1 MPGPSTHPDS
11 VVATTRSVVD
21 DVTIDDVPTERVHHP
36 GDILAATIAGLG
48 VVLAMVL
55 ATYAQNTTTGVAED
69 VQGFSTALRR
79 LLVIPVSALESFV
92 TLIVPLAVLTELAV
106 RRLGRQLLEA
116 LAAATGAVVLN
127 SAIVLLVE
135 RFGSDELIQGLSV
148 RIGGE
153 WQLSIPGYVALLAG
167 LLTAAGPRGRRRTVA
182 WSWNLVWVAT
192 GVLVITGQG
201 SLPGIAVALLVG
213 RIAGEATRYLS
224 GVRSERAYGES
235 LVAGVRRAGF
245 EPAQLSRV
253 PDSTTGDAVLPPAGP
268 AALALTRSTDHR
280 LYALSTQ
287 EHERLDLVV
296 IDGDRQVV
304 GMLSRFWRS
313 LRLRGIEGR
322 SVVSL
327 RQAAER
333 SALLAYAARA
343 AGVRTPQLLSVA
355 EAEDSMLLVQERP
368 GNAVP
373 LADLEPDQI
382 TDAVLH
388 EVWEQL
394 QLAHAAGIAHRN
406 LTSDVVLVDHLLDQP
421 MVWLTGWELGDVA
434 SSELARRMDV
444 AQVLALLALR
454 VGAPRAM
461 ESAVAVLDDET
472 ISAIGPLLQTITMP
486 RLTRD
491 EMRTHRTVL
500 PELRTA
506 LVARLPEA
514 DVQPQQLV
522 RFGTRTILTV
532 LLTVVALFAIF
543 TTINVTTISEALQSS
558 DWRWSI
564 VAFGLGLLTLVGAAL
579 ALVAFAPVRISL
591 WRATVAQTAATFV
604 ALAAPAGVG
613 PAALNLRVLTRRG
626 VSGTLAAATVALVQ
640 VSQFVVT
647 LLLLLVLSLVSGDNE
662 SALPVSP
669 LILIVIGAL
678 AALVGV
684 ALLIPSVRRWVLAKT
699 MPTVRQTWPRLIEV
713 LGQPSRLLL
722 GMGGNLLMTLGYIL
736 AFDAALLAFGQ
747 DVSLIQ
753 VAVVYLA
760 GSTAGSL
767 VPVPGGVGATEL
779 ALASALTSLAG
790 VSPAIATSAAVLFR
804 VMTYWLRIPLGWVAM
819 RYMQRTGDL

>member
-1 MPGPSTHPDS
+1 MPGPSTPADDA
-11 VVATTRSVVD
+11 VRTTRPEAD
-21 DVTIDDVPTERVHHP
+21 DVTIHDVPTSRVHHP
-36 GDILAATIAGLG
+36 GDLLAVVLAALG
-48 VVLAMVL
+48 VVVAMVL

-79 LLVIPVSALESFV
+79 LLIVPVSALESFV
-92 TLIVPLAVLTELAV
+92 TLVVPLAVLTELAV

-135 RFGSDELIQGLSV
+135 RFGSAELVQGLSV
-148 RIGGE
+148 RVGGE

-182 WSWNLVWVAT
+182 WSWNLVWFAL
-192 GVLVITGQG
+192 GVLIITGQG
-201 SLPGIAVALLVG
+201 SLPGSIVALLVG

-224 GVRSERAYGES
+224 GVRSERAYDAS

-245 EPAQLSRV
+245 EPAVLTRV
-253 PDSTTGDAVLPPAGP
+253 PDSTTGDASLPPAGP

-280 LYALSTQ
+280 LYALTTQ
-287 EHERLDLVV
+287 EHEHLDLVV
-296 IDGDRQVV
+296 VDGDRQVV
-304 GMLSRFWRS
+304 GTLSRLWRS

-322 SVVSL
+322 SVMSL

-333 SALLAYAARA
+333 TALLAYAARA
-343 AGVRTPQLLSVA
+343 AGVRTPQLLSIA
-355 EAEDSMLLVQERP
+355 ESDDSMLLVQERP

-373 LADLEPDQI
+373 LDDLPPELI
-382 TDAVLH
+382 TDEVLH
-388 EVWEQL
+388 EVWAQL

-406 LTSDVVLVDHLLDQP
+406 LTSDVVLVDHLVDQP

-444 AQVLALLALR
+444 AQMLALLALR
-454 VGAPRAM
+454 VGAARAM
-461 ESAVAVLDDET
+461 ETATTVLDDDT
-472 ISAIGPLLQTITMP
+472 VAAIGPLLQSITMP
-486 RLTRD
+486 RRTRD
-491 EMRTHRTVL
+491 ELRTQRKVL

-514 DVQPQQLV
+514 DVQPQQLT
-522 RFGTRTILTV
+522 RFGTRTIVTV
-532 LLTVVALFAIF
+532 LLTVVALFAIITSF
-543 TTINVTTISEALQSS
+543 NVNTITEALQDS

-564 VAFGLGLLTLVGAAL
+564 VAFGLGLLTLLGAAL
-579 ALVAFAPVRISL
+579 SLVALSPVRLSV
-591 WRATVAQTAATFV
+591 WRTTIAQTAATFV

-647 LLLLLVLSLVSGDNE
+647 MLLLLLLSVVSGGNE

-669 LILIVIGAL
+669 IMLVVIGVL
-678 AALVGV
+678 AAVVGV
-684 ALLIPSVRRWVLAKT
+684 ALLIPAVRRWIVAKT

-713 LGQPSRLLL
+713 LGQPTRLLIA
-722 GMGGNLLMTLGYIL
+722 MGGNALMTLSYIL

-767 VPVPGGVGATEL
+767 VPTPGGVGTTEL
-779 ALASALTSLAG
+779 ALASALSSIAG
-790 VSPAIATSAAVLFR
+790 INPAIATSAAVLFR

-819 RYMQRTGDL
+819 RQMQRRGEL